1 MRIAILG
8 AGGVGGYYGG
18 VLARSGHAVHLLAR
32 GENLTTLRQKGL
44 EVRTPDES
52 FVVRV
57 NAESDVKQ
65 LGPADWAI
73 VAVKTY
79 SLAEVATA
87 AQYLAQGGALIIPL
101 LNGIDI
107 ADRLVE
113 LGVPRENVLGG
124 LTTIS
129 AVRTSSLRRSL
140 PRQIPGN
147 ATHCAAN
154 RSRPVSV
161 SSTSR

>member
-1 MRIAILG
+1 
-8 AGGVGGYYGG
+8 
-18 VLARSGHAVHLLAR
+18 
-32 GENLTTLRQKGL
+32 
-44 EVRTPDES
+44 
-52 FVVRV
+52 V